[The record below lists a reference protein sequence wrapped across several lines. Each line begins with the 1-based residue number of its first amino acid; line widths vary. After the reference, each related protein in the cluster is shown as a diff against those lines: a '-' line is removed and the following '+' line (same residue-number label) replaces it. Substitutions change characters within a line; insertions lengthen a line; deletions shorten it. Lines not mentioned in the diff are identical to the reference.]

1 MRHDAIYKAY
11 PNAVTIDD
19 SAGVFDKNGNK
30 IVIDLDLI
38 NKTIIDLDA
47 QKAQAETEA
56 AAAKATLLAK
66 LGITEEEA
74 KLLLSQKGM
83 Q

>member
-74 KLLLSQKGM
+74 KLLLS
-83 Q
+83 

>member
-38 NKTIIDLDA
+38 N
-47 QKAQAETEA
+47 
-56 AAAKATLLAK
+56 
-66 LGITEEEA
+66 
-74 KLLLSQKGM
+74 SQLI
-83 Q
+83 